1 MDFMDL
7 EKVNRET
14 LLQGTRMYDDCIMS
28 RQLSKVLEKSKDR
41 ETQKSIS
48 EEKVVSFSPA
58 SIFPARKREAA
69 TLDGT
74 RGIDHPTRRKTQVAG
89 IDKERE
95 DKRDRSQIPG
105 TFT

>member
-41 ETQKSIS
+41 ETQKSRS

-58 SIFPARKREAA
+58 SIFPARKWEAA
-69 TLDGT
+69 TQDGIMET
-74 RGIDHPTRRKTQVAG
+74 RG
-89 IDKERE
+89 
-95 DKRDRSQIPG
+95 
-105 TFT
+105 